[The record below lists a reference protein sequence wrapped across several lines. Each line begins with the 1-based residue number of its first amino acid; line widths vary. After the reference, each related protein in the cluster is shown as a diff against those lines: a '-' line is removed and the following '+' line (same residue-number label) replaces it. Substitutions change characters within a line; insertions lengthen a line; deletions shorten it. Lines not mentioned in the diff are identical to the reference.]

1 LINYVKYGVYYT
13 IYLVRG
19 LSGKVQDGKD
29 LPFRELADTFE
40 RIEIISSRTQM
51 TVLLVNLFKKT
62 PPEIIDRVIYLL
74 QGRLWP
80 DWKGLPEL
88 GVGEKM
94 LIKAIALA
102 TQSTDSEVERLY
114 KSLGDLG
121 KAAEKLKAMY
131 EEKLK
136 KTSVSILAFIPAKRE
151 LTVNQVYDTL
161 TRVALATGE
170 GSRDIKLKLLAGLLS
185 DASPKEAKYIV
196 RFVEGR
202 LRLGIGDATIMD
214 ALAIVYGG
222 GAHARPIIE
231 RAYNLR
237 ADLGHVA
244 KVLATEGLEALKKI
258 KPQVGIPIR
267 PMLAERLNDPRE
279 MLKKV
284 GGEAFIEY
292 KYDGERAQ
300 IHKAGDKIWI
310 YSRRLENITHQYP
323 DVVEYAR
330 KYIRAREAIVE
341 GEIVAYDP
349 DTGELRPFQ
358 ELMRRKRKHDIHIAI
373 KEVPVKVFLFDLL
386 YVDGED
392 YTMKPLPER
401 RAKLLEVIEQTDVFQ
416 VAEYIKT
423 RDPDELEK
431 FFLKAIEEGA
441 EGVMVKALHRNAIY
455 QAGTRGWLWI
465 KYKRDY
471 KSEMIDTVDLVV
483 VGAFYGRGRRGGKF
497 GALLMAAYNP
507 EKDVFETVCKVGS
520 GFKDE
525 DIDKLPE
532 MLKPYIIE
540 RKHPRVVAKM
550 EPDVW
555 VTPALVAE
563 IIGAELTLSPLHT
576 CCLDAIKPGV
586 GISIRFPRFIRW
598 RPDKGP
604 EDATTSQELLEMYK
618 RQLKKITVQT

>member
-1 LINYVKYGVYYT
+1 MSNEKASYDKDMPF
-13 IYLVRG
+13 
-19 LSGKVQDGKD
+19 KV
-29 LPFRELADTFE
+29 LAETFE

-62 PPEIIDRVIYLL
+62 PPEIIDKVIYLL

-80 DWKGLPEL
+80 EWKGLPEL
-88 GVGEKM
+88 GVGEKT

-102 TQSTDSEVERLY
+102 TQSTESEVESLY

-121 KAAEKLKAMY
+121 KAAEKLKLKY
-131 EEKLK
+131 EERMK
-136 KTSVSILAFIPAKRE
+136 KQSVSILSFIPVKKE
-151 LTVNQVYDTL
+151 LTVNQVYDVL
-161 TRVALATGE
+161 SRVALAQGE

-222 GAHARPIIE
+222 GAHTRPIIE

-244 KVLATEGLEALKKI
+244 KILATQGVEALKGI

-267 PMLAERLNDPRE
+267 PMLAERLSDPNE

-284 GGEAFIEY
+284 GGEAFVEY

-300 IHKAGDKIWI
+300 IHKSGDKIWI
-310 YSRRLENITHQYP
+310 YSRRLENITYQYP

-330 KYIRAREAIVE
+330 KYIKAKETIVE

-358 ELMRRKRKHDIHIAI
+358 ELMRRKRKHDIHVAI
-373 KEVPVKVFLFDLL
+373 KEIPVKVFLFDLL
-386 YVDGED
+386 YADGED
-392 YTMKPLPER
+392 YTVKPLPER
-401 RAKLLEVIEQTDVFQ
+401 RAKLEEIIEQTEVFQ
-416 VAEYIKT
+416 IAEYIKT

-431 FFLKAIEEGA
+431 FFLKAIEDGA
-441 EGVMVKALHRNAIY
+441 EGVMIKAIHRNAIY

-532 MLKPYIIE
+532 MLKPYIID
-540 RKHPRVVAKM
+540 RKHPRVVARM
-550 EPDVW
+550 QPDVW

-576 CCLDAIKPGV
+576 CCLDVIKPGV

-618 RQLKKITVQT
+618 RQLKKLSG

>member
-1 LINYVKYGVYYT
+1 MSDEKASYDKDMPF
-13 IYLVRG
+13 
-19 LSGKVQDGKD
+19 KV
-29 LPFRELADTFE
+29 LAETFE

-62 PPEIIDRVIYLL
+62 PPEIIDKVIYLL

-80 DWKGLPEL
+80 EWKGLPEL
-88 GVGEKM
+88 GVGEKT

-102 TQSTDSEVERLY
+102 TQSTESEVESLY

-121 KAAEKLKAMY
+121 RAAEKLKLKY
-131 EEKLK
+131 EERMK
-136 KTSVSILAFIPAKRE
+136 KQSMSILSFIPVKKE
-151 LTVNQVYDTL
+151 LTVNQVYDVL
-161 TRVALATGE
+161 SRVALAQGE

-222 GAHARPIIE
+222 GAHTRPIIE

-244 KVLATEGLEALKKI
+244 KILATQGVEALKGI

-267 PMLAERLNDPRE
+267 PMLAERLSDPNE
-279 MLKKV
+279 MLRKV
-284 GGEAFIEY
+284 GGEAFVEY

-300 IHKAGDKIWI
+300 IHKSGDKVWI
-310 YSRRLENITHQYP
+310 YSRRLENITYQYP

-330 KYIRAREAIVE
+330 KYIKAKEAIVE

-373 KEVPVKVFLFDLL
+373 KEIPVKVFLFDLL
-386 YVDGED
+386 YADGED
-392 YTMKPLPER
+392 YTVKPLPER
-401 RAKLLEVIEQTDVFQ
+401 RAKLEEIIEQTEVFQ
-416 VAEYIKT
+416 IAEYIKT
-423 RDPDELEK
+423 RDPEELEK
-431 FFLKAIEEGA
+431 FFLKAIEDGA
-441 EGVMVKALHRNAIY
+441 EGVMIKAIHRNAIY

-532 MLKPYIIE
+532 MLKPYIIDK
-540 RKHPRVVAKM
+540 KHPRVVARM
-550 EPDVW
+550 QPDVW

-576 CCLDAIKPGV
+576 CCLDVIKPGV

-618 RQLKKITVQT
+618 RQLKKLSG

>member
-1 LINYVKYGVYYT
+1 MSVERY
-13 IYLVRG
+13 RG
-19 LSGKVQDGKD
+19 DM
-29 LPFRELADTFE
+29 PFKEIAETFE
-40 RIEIISSRTQM
+40 KIEMISSRTQM

-62 PPEIIDRVIYLL
+62 PSEIIDRVVYIL

-88 GVGEKM
+88 GIGEKM

-102 TQSTDSEVERLY
+102 THAKESEVESLF
-114 KSLGDLG
+114 KTLGDLG
-121 KAAEKLKAMY
+121 KTAEALKRKA
-131 EEKLK
+131 EEKSAK
-136 KTSVSILAFIPAKRE
+136 MVSIISFIPAKKE
-151 LTVNQVYDTL
+151 LTVNHVYDTL
-161 TRVALATGE
+161 VRIAMAQGE
-170 GSRDIKLKLLAGLLS
+170 GSRDIKLKLLAGLLT

-202 LRLGIGDATIMD
+202 LRVGIGDATIMD

-237 ADLGHVA
+237 SDLGLIA
-244 KVLATEGLEALKKI
+244 KIIATQGIDAIRNI
-258 KPQVGIPIR
+258 KPQVGVPIR
-267 PMLAERLNDPRE
+267 PMLAERLNDPKE
-279 MLKKV
+279 MLQKV
-284 GGEAFIEY
+284 GGKAYIEY

-310 YSRRLENITHQYP
+310 FSRRLENITHQYP
-323 DVVEYAR
+323 DVVNYAK
-330 KYIRAREAIVE
+330 KYIKANEAIVE

-349 DTGELRPFQ
+349 ETGELRPFQ
-358 ELMRRKRKHDIHIAI
+358 ELMHRKRKHDIHVAI
-373 KEVPVKVFLFDLL
+373 KEYPVKVFLFDLL

-392 YTMKPLPER
+392 YTNKPLPER
-401 RAKLLEVIEQTDVFQ
+401 RKKLKEIIDETEVFQ
-416 VAEYIKT
+416 IAQFIET
-423 RDPDELEK
+423 DDPMELEK
-431 FFLKAIEEGA
+431 FFLKAIEDGA
-441 EGVMVKALHRNAIY
+441 EGVMVKALHKNAIY
-455 QAGTRGWLWI
+455 QAGVRGWLWI

-471 KSEMIDTVDLVV
+471 KSEMTDTVDLVV
-483 VGAFYGRGRRGGKF
+483 VGAFYGRGRRGGKY
-497 GALLMAAYNP
+497 GALLMAAYDP

-525 DIDKLPE
+525 DLDALPE

-550 EPDVW
+550 QPDVW

-576 CCLDAIKPGV
+576 CCLDKVKPGV

-604 EDATTSQELLEMYK
+604 EDATTTKELLEMYM
-618 RQLKKITVQT
+618 RQLKKITA